1 LAPPFF
7 WSTSLPMLVVCLPCV
22 SLSPLRLPGTA
33 AQKRGRTH
41 FPTRFPYSKLWYCP
55 YLNHPLPPTSDLH
68 IPERQQPTTMEHL
81 KALLST
87 SSGGPTVTPSP
98 IAPSRRLR
106 ATLSSVS
113 RAIKS
118 NFVDTLARKAVKRA
132 SSPSPLMSTP
142 PPSKRLRS
150 LVTPALGSFSTP
162 SSSVSSL
169 TFSSHGSYKHGT
181 NQAITEVLYGD
192 GLTPTSIEFSTSRM
206 TSNTG
211 LRRLLVPEVLQL
223 QEQSKLV
230 LVLSMTSHLLPLFKG
245 VVLQDLRQNYR
256 SLLPTARLQLANET
270 LQKRHEFQRLGKPF
284 IEFRVVLVSY
294 PKRHLL
300 YDDAIDAATLRLW
313 LSQGEGF
320 KVEFL
325 DYRGQTLLV
334 KWKDLQDA
342 TALEI
347 WRPSTRDDKLTP
359 VSFGRPRSME
369 SKCNLLEES
378 LCAVS
383 GDLTQTL
390 YILLEY
396 YKTES
401 SMYRRRASEVIA
413 QKTKTTILKADGYL
427 DELRMEIQSSALELF
442 VTKVD
447 DLYKEAIHQHYN
459 SFHFINEPLLPPT
472 TKANLF
478 DILSLRFPMHCSVLE
493 SICTTDRNLR
503 THHPCTVSK
512 KQNVIGD
519 RYPLCLHQ

>member
-1 LAPPFF
+1 
-7 WSTSLPMLVVCLPCV
+7 
-22 SLSPLRLPGTA
+22 
-33 AQKRGRTH
+33 
-41 FPTRFPYSKLWYCP
+41 
-55 YLNHPLPPTSDLH
+55 
-68 IPERQQPTTMEHL
+68 
-81 KALLST
+81 
-87 SSGGPTVTPSP
+87 
-98 IAPSRRLR
+98 
-106 ATLSSVS
+106 
-113 RAIKS
+113 
-118 NFVDTLARKAVKRA
+118 
-132 SSPSPLMSTP
+132 
-142 PPSKRLRS
+142 
-150 LVTPALGSFSTP
+150 
-162 SSSVSSL
+162 
-169 TFSSHGSYKHGT
+169 
-181 NQAITEVLYGD
+181 
-192 GLTPTSIEFSTSRM
+192 M